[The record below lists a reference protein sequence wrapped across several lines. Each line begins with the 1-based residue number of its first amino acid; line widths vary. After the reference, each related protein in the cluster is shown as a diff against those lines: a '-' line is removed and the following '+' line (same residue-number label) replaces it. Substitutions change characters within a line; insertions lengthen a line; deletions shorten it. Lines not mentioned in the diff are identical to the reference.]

1 MLKEGAN
8 AIYAKTTL
16 FEELRSLVIVNNLR
30 STSGE
35 NGFLDSEK
43 GCIMSLSSL
52 SSSAL
57 HDHTDGVAT
66 KSGPAAASHTG
77 PAEGLCKLSCCSA
90 QRSQSGQG
98 VQTVRGVYYSPSKMQ
113 FLLQ

>member
-8 AIYAKTTL
+8 AIHAKTTL
-16 FEELRSLVIVNNLR
+16 FEELRSLVNVNNLR

-43 GCIMSLSSL
+43 GCIMSLSS
-52 SSSAL
+52 SSL

-66 KSGPAAASHTG
+66 KSGPAAASHTW

-90 QRSQSGQG
+90 PRSQSGQG